1 MHARTI
7 TLPDYASWRFE
18 GNINA
23 NALVIG
29 DVDNDDEH
37 ELVIANIHGRLA
49 VFKYLTG
56 NGTMPRRG
64 DFWEESDDDL
74 DDDLAAIDDDEFF
87 LRYDHV
93 IVGEPWL
100 AMDGLGSVTSLVVG
114 DLGTTGVNSIV
125 TVSAEGTLSVIDV
138 VTTQQKSSLVLRF
151 QIPAPLNV
159 CRMLIADLDGDGRN
173 ELVLARTDRQVSVFA
188 VHVPAALLASSRPAS
203 QPETPRLG
211 PGPPPGGAAI
221 AVSKASSIASIP
233 GAMIA
238 PSASVSAGPGTTTAT
253 TTATVTTVPSPLL
266 VPSGAGTLRGRRRT
280 LTSPAPPPLADLL
293 AAAAAVPL
301 PTTRPSTA
309 GGHATPVPTLEMRAT
324 FPFAGQIGSLGLVAD
339 PEGVDDA
346 PWLLVAQPAGKVEVV
361 LPTGE
366 RHVWPVAAP
375 TVPAAAA
382 VHGAGAVDSAGKPTT
397 TKPGENRYLQQM
409 NEAMSFLPI
418 RYATDTIDATPAVS
432 TPALPTKSTATT
444 IAQVATELVTLPSGH
459 VAAITSDGTVTFYT
473 RDAGDAAARS
483 DLQVNHQLFAAGWIP
498 TAAGAAVVACAHD
511 GTTYLVDATLDAVQ
525 VVARNRVAGFV
536 AGPLAVAPGVH
547 RVCLVYVNFENRVEV
562 VHADVARLGRNG
574 MRLRD
579 AGEVAPGVGREEI
592 AAALYG

>member
-74 DDDLAAIDDDEFF
+74 DDDLAAIDDDKFF

-100 AMDGLGSVTSLVVG
+100 VMDGLGSVTSLVVG

-188 VHVPAALLASSRPAS
+188 VHVPAALLASSRPTS

-211 PGPPPGGAAI
+211 PGAPPGGAAI

-238 PSASVSAGPGTTTAT
+238 PSASASAGPGTTTAT

-266 VPSGAGTLRGRRRT
+266 VPSGTGTLRGRRRT

-301 PTTRPSTA
+301 PATRPSTA
-309 GGHATPVPTLEMRAT
+309 GGHATPVPTLELRAT
-324 FPFAGQIGSLGLVAD
+324 YAFAGQIGSLGLVAD

-361 LPTGE
+361 LPSGE
-366 RHVWPVAAP
+366 WRVWPVKAPVPSGAAD
-375 TVPAAAA
+375 
-382 VHGAGAVDSAGKPTT
+382 GANGMESAGKPVAAI
-397 TKPGENRYLQQM
+397 KPGENRYLQQM

-432 TPALPTKSTATT
+432 TPALPTKTT
-444 IAQVATELVTLPSGH
+444 TTTTAQVATELVTLPSGH

-473 RDAGDAAARS
+473 RNAGDAAAQS

-511 GTTYLVDATLDAVQ
+511 GTTYMVDATLDAVQ
-525 VVARNRVAGFV
+525 VVARDRVAGFV

-579 AGEVAPGVGREEI
+579 AAEMVPGLGREEI
-592 AAALYG
+592 AAALYAS